1 MTFMTNGLPEK
12 NPIVEIHE
20 VWSSPLSA
28 SAALEAIARTFSSSS
43 SSANVEQ
50 TVNTVS
56 IRTGSNWRYR
66 LLGNALS
73 GSATLPVALAVTA
86 TSLGNGCELDA
97 HAYDTFGW
105 RITDRTFFGAK
116 ESLEERLRELL
127 TSAAKAAQAINGS
140 AGTA

>member
-1 MTFMTNGLPEK
+1 MTFITNGLPEK

-43 SSANVEQ
+43 ANVEQ
-50 TVNTVS
+50 TANTVS